1 MLNEAISVKN
11 KESALRLIV
20 SKLEKDLGQKLHK
33 YGVLHFQ
40 NKFGLQTGIKY
51 FIGNTVKSVR
61 FNWLTVGSSTEITSI
76 DIWDVGAKSD
86 KPTIHID
93 TKGISLATVIPE
105 LSKAIKN
112 PVVSKVNES
121 ISINEKKVTVDG
133 VEYKGILPALDSLY
147 KKNKDLTPEEAHAKM
162 KEVLPL
168 DNAKRLHKLW
178 LKNGTVETIIASKK
192 EKVAEVKLEKTTF
205 ADPEVVFEEVK
216 TVAEMV
222 IKKQQN
228 SLIITGMSGVGKTQL
243 IDKIIKDQGIKK
255 NKDYIEFTGSAE
267 DLYVELYN
275 NKTKLFL
282 FKEGDSIL
290 KDKDSA
296 AILKSIIPNNV
307 KVREVSSSKNT
318 FDVKKMSQK
327 EIAEVISKEDKY
339 PSSFE
344 FTGQVILL
352 SNTPKSKIESSS
364 IANSIVIDIQLT
376 QKDLFNRMR
385 SVIDDIAVEDK
396 KEDKE
401 MIIDFLET
409 EYKHPQSEPITI
421 KTFLSALS
429 CYKSGSPI
437 WKNLVAYAT

>member
-178 LKNGTVETIIASKK
+178 LKNGTVETIVVSKE

-216 TVAEMV
+216 AVAEMV

-267 DLYVELYN
+267 DLYSELYN

-282 FKEGDSIL
+282 FKEGDAIL

-296 AILKSIIPNNV
+296 AILKSIIPNNM

-318 FDVKKMSQK
+318 FDAKKMSQK
-327 EIAEVISKEDKY
+327 EIADVISKEDKY

-352 SNTPKSKIESSS
+352 SNTPKSKIDSSS
-364 IANSIVIDIQLT
+364 ISNSIVIDIQLT

-385 SVIDDIAVEDK
+385 SIIDDIAVGDK

-409 EYKHPQSEPITI
+409 EYKHPQSEPITV
-421 KTFLSALS
+421 KTFLNALN